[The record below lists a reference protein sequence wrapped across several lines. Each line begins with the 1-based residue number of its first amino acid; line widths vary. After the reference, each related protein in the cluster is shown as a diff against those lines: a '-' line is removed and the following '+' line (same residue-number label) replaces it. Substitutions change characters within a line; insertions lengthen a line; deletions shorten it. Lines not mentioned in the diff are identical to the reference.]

1 MTPQHLTP
9 PLFAV
14 TVEVLRSMAGLIIPP
29 SGKGEWSKHMRTA
42 SLALG
47 IIGGVFGIIA
57 GLFAMT
63 IGGVGAAL
71 EASDS
76 GTVTVLGFAAV
87 FIGVLGIV
95 GGAVAPRYP
104 KAAAT
109 MQLISCVAGFVA
121 VSLFWI
127 FSGILLLIGAGLAF
141 LGRNARPVSVK

>member
-1 MTPQHLTP
+1 
-9 PLFAV
+9 
-14 TVEVLRSMAGLIIPP
+14 
-29 SGKGEWSKHMRTA
+29 MRTA
-42 SLALG
+42 YLVLG

-57 GLFAMT
+57 GLLAMT
-63 IGGVGAAL
+63 IGGVGAAF

-76 GTVTVLGFAAV
+76 GTITGLGFAAV

-104 KAAAT
+104 KAAAII
-109 MQLISCVAGFVA
+109 QLISCVAGFIA

-141 LGRNARPVSVK
+141 LGRNARPVTVE